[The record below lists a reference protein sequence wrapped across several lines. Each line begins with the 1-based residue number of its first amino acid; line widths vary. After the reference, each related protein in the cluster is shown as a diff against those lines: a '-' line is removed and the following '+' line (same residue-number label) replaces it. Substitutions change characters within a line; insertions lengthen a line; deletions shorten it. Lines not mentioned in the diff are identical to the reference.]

1 MVVAAINRW
10 TEVAR
15 DHADKEGPAPALLLD
30 GEYGLGPLANRY
42 TAFTRRRFEEYGK
55 FSGTCPSASLQF
67 GPGSYVGRLAK

>member
-1 MVVAAINRW
+1 MAAINRW
-10 TEVAR
+10 TEAGPGPWR
-15 DHADKEGPAPALLLD
+15 QGGPAPALLLD
-30 GEYGLGPLANRY
+30 DAYGLGSLANLY